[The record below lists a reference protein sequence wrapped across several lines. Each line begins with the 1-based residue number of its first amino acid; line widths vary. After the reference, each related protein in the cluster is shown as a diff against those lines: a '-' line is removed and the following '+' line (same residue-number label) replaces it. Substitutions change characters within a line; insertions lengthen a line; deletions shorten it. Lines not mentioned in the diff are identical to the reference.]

1 MSNSYEDRKYFL
13 IVIGGYANSL
23 DCYLHFEHDIPLS
36 INLSCDVIERY
47 LDFRNYIGLHDLDVV
62 KSKLVL
68 TKLSEIKASHI
79 FCCTVVL
86 SGDYFSI

>member
-47 LDFRNYIGLHDLDVV
+47 LDLHDLDVV